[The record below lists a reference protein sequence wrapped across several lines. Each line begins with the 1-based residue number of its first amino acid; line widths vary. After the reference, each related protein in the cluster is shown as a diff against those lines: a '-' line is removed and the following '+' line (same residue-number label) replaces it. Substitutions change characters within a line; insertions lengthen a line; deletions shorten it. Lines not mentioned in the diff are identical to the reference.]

1 MPIYAGSSANQLK
14 GETQHEGTCNEQ
26 CCTNVVYRR
35 GLCRRQYEQLRETE
49 RQKQEAIEAENDAI
63 LREMFRKAA
72 WREHLP
78 PVVHTSQEEL
88 DVKRYKHGQ
97 IVACMKPPV

>member
-1 MPIYAGSSANQLK
+1 MK
-14 GETQHEGTCNEQ
+14 GKCSEPNCP
-26 CCTNVVYRR
+26 NVVYRR

-72 WREHLP
+72 
-78 PVVHTSQEEL
+78 
-88 DVKRYKHGQ
+88 
-97 IVACMKPPV
+97 